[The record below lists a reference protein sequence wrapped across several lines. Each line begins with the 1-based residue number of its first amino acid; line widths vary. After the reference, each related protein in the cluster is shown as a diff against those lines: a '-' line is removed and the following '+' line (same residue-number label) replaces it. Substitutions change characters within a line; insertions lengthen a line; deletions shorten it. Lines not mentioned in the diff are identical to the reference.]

1 MSTATAT
8 NGAPPAKGKKKLIV
22 ILVAVLAL
30 VLIGGG
36 VAAMLLLNKPAD
48 EYDDD
53 EFGDDDRP
61 RAEATA
67 PRAAPIFVPLDVFT
81 VNLADR
87 DAERFAQIGI
97 TLEIT
102 DSKVGDQIKTYMP
115 AIRNNVLM
123 AIADRTATELVT
135 REGKEALA
143 ERVRRETSRAL
154 GVNAPEP
161 PGAGEDTANPRQR
174 RREVELP
181 VRAVHFSNFIV
192 Q

>member
-8 NGAPPAKGKKKLIV
+8 TAAPPATGKKKLIV
-22 ILVAVLAL
+22 IVIAVLAL

-36 VAAMLLLNKPAD
+36 AAAMLLMSKPAAD
-48 EYDDD
+48 YDDD
-53 EFGDDDRP
+53 EFDDDRP
-61 RAEATA
+61 RAAAAA

-87 DAERFAQIGI
+87 DAERYAQIGI

-115 AIRNNVLM
+115 AIRNHVLM

-154 GVNAPEP
+154 GVDVPEP
-161 PGAGEDTANPRQR
+161 SAAGEEPASPRQR
-174 RREVELP
+174 RREAELP